1 MTTIG
6 LRGGIVRGIGEG
18 GEGGEDW
25 QIVPIW
31 QHVPSPGFRPDAGH
45 HPAAASIRNSPLMP
59 TRTQPGP
66 SPGRR
71 PPPGCGF
78 PKEQAVKV
86 LGTGRARRN
95 CARGPPA
102 NPKGRVLWLTTST
115 LPGISIDEP
124 CLQRPSELRP
134 PSPGFRPDAS
144 LRPAAASQR
153 NSPLK
158 PTHTQPRLS
167 PGSRTPSGSSFL
179 KKQTAKFWELV
190 GHEKE

>member
-1 MTTIG
+1 
-6 LRGGIVRGIGEG
+6 
-18 GEGGEDW
+18 
-25 QIVPIW
+25 
-31 QHVPSPGFRPDAGH
+31 
-45 HPAAASIRNSPLMP
+45 MP

-134 PSPGFRPDAS
+134 PSPGFRPDA
-144 LRPAAASQR
+144 RPPPGCGFPR

-179 KKQTAKFWELV
+179 KKQTTKFWELV
-190 GHEKE
+190 GHEKRVSTWSSGKFLKVGFCGSPPPPGLGLPSTSRASTPF

>member
-1 MTTIG
+1 MANRSHLATRSQSG
-6 LRGGIVRGIGEG
+6 L
-18 GEGGEDW
+18 
-25 QIVPIW
+25 
-31 QHVPSPGFRPDAGH
+31 
-45 HPAAASIRNSPLMP
+45 
-59 TRTQPGP
+59 

-71 PPPGCGF
+71 SPPGCGF
-78 PKEQAVKV
+78 HKELAAYANAYPARAFARAPASTR
-86 LGTGRARRN
+86 LRLPEGTSRQSSGDWSSAKEVRTWSSGKSERS
-95 CARGPPA
+95 G
-102 NPKGRVLWLTTST
+102 LWLTTST